1 MDLKDAPTE
10 GIEEAFVTFEAND
23 PENPRNWPSNRKWAS
38 VLTLATMAFV
48 ASLASSI
55 FAPGANQAMADFH
68 APGNSVLSSFTLSV
82 YILGNAC
89 GPLLVAPLSETWGR
103 LVPFHVSNVLFVIF
117 TVGCA
122 TSPSLPGLI
131 AFRLLA
137 GVAAAAVTNVG
148 AATIG
153 DLFAPQQRGKAMS
166 IWSFGPLLGPAV
178 GPIMGGFV
186 AESLGWRWIFWVVV
200 IAGSLTTALF
210 VLVMRETHVPVLLQR
225 KAARLRKATRNDRLR
240 SEFDDAGAG
249 QTVKRRIGRTLSRPL
264 VLLVRSPAVACFSLL
279 NSALFGYQ
287 YFLFTTVP
295 MVFGTTYHFSERQIG
310 LSYLGLAVGLL
321 LGNTTFGQL
330 SDRLM
335 KMMGQSCA
343 SDDPLAVT
351 DAAPEHRLPLM
362 IAGACLV
369 PISFFIY
376 GWTVQEQVFWFVP
389 IASMALFG
397 FGVNVCFMTV
407 QVYLVDVYTHY
418 AASALA
424 ATTVF
429 RSLVATLLPLAGP
442 SMYRNLG
449 IAWGNSMLAFIA
461 LALIPIPIVFLRYGE
476 AIRKNSGYNGL
487 SS

>member
-1 MDLKDAPTE
+1 MALKDE
-10 GIEEAFVTFEAND
+10 DIEEATVTFEADND
-23 PENPRNWPSNRKWAS
+23 PENPRNWPSHRKWAS
-38 VLTLATMAFV
+38 VLALAAMVFV

-55 FAPGANQAMADFH
+55 FAPGANQAMAEFH
-68 APGNSVLSSFTLSV
+68 TPGDSALSSFTLSV

-103 LVPFHVSNVLFVIF
+103 LLPFHASNVLFVLF

-122 TSPSLPGLI
+122 TSPTLPGLI
-131 AFRLLA
+131 VFRLLA

-166 IWSFGPLLGPAV
+166 SWSFGPLLGPAV
-178 GPIMGGFV
+178 GPIVGGFV
-186 AESLGWRWIFWVVV
+186 AESLGWRWIFWIVV
-200 IAGSLTTALF
+200 IAGSLTTVIF
-210 VLVMRETHVPVLLQR
+210 FLVMRETHVPVLLQR
-225 KAARLRKATRNDRLR
+225 KAARLRKTTGNDTLR
-240 SEFDDAGAG
+240 SEFDAAGPG
-249 QTVKRRIGRTLSRPL
+249 LKQRLGRTLSRPL
-264 VLLVRSPAVACFSLL
+264 VLLVRSPAVACFSLV

-295 MVFGTTYHFSERQIG
+295 MVFGTTYDFSERQIG

-321 LGNTTFGQL
+321 LGNITFGQL

-335 KMMGQSCA
+335 KIMGRLSAA
-343 SDDPLAVT
+343 SDDSLAAL
-351 DAAPEHRLPLM
+351 DATPEHRLPLM
-362 IAGACLV
+362 IAGVCLV
-369 PISFFIY
+369 PVSFFIY
-376 GWTVQEQVFWFVP
+376 GWTVQAQVFWFVP

-397 FGVNVCFMTV
+397 FGVNVCFMTM

-442 SMYRNLG
+442 LMYRNLG
-449 IAWGNSMLAFIA
+449 LAWGNSTLAFIA
-461 LALIPIPIVFLRYGE
+461 LALIPIPIVFLRFGE
-476 AIRKNSGYNGL
+476 AIRKNPRYNKFI
-487 SS
+487 S